1 MRSAKDMRQAFEY
14 AYALPEWAGSTVKY
28 DNLAY
33 AVRSLALRASAEN
46 PGTKLTRVD
55 AVPENQAP
63 ALLAEGYE
71 TALGG

>member
-14 AYALPEWAGSTVKY
+14 AYALPDWAGSTVKY
-28 DNLAY
+28 DNRAY
-33 AVRSLALRASAEN
+33 AAGSLAFWALAEN
-46 PGTKLTRVD
+46 PGTKLTRVN